1 METIVKVICCI
12 ILAANGKVEERY
24 FTLNRSDKDECFY
37 EIHKSEAIYIKNT
50 HHIPVDTQVI
60 KTKPFILARR

>member
-37 EIHKSEAIYIKNT
+37 EIQKSEAI
-50 HHIPVDTQVI
+50 
-60 KTKPFILARR
+60 